1 MNRIIRDRKIFLMI
15 FFLMQT
21 GSLVAEMNCKNYP
34 YPKGISIV
42 KNKNNKKQFV
52 FTKSKYIR
60 TNDPVRINYL
70 IRHSNFLAMYSL
82 RRHLDNL
89 GVKKDEK
96 KSGLFQLKSCFSK
109 KGLYKVSYIERKIL
123 LKDLN
128 LKQKENIE
136 K

>member
-1 MNRIIRDRKIFLMI
+1 
-15 FFLMQT
+15 MQT
-21 GSLVAEMNCKNYP
+21 GYLGAEMNCKNYP

-70 IRHSNFLAMYSL
+70 IRHSNFRAMYSL

-89 GVKKDEK
+89 GVKKNEE

-128 LKQKENIE
+128 LNQKENIE